1 MNTGEPYAEYKYL
14 VNGAFYQL
22 IIKSVKTNSKVKDI
36 TLKGVYCDN
45 DKKHNFYFI
54 ANDDFVSH
62 FYSNSGV
69 SVLECETAVNPCTV
83 YKMYVDMEWKSIT
96 VSSNVV
102 SAWQLSIKPSK
113 FYDSNS
119 THSEYPFLNTRLDIQ
134 LKPLQLS
141 LEATP
146 DSYTYNALMSVAEN
160 CVIKEEDTEVEKIAE
175 SIDTQKQFA
184 FNTMQEHN
192 TNVHSLNGKLSPE
205 SPYIESNVPKE
216 VKTRKNKGK
225 KKKTVKA
232 DTIFAREILA
242 TIRHVLQNKVN
253 KTNVDVSEVAEG
265 VIELYKN
272 NLKLNDK
279 MMKVIKREINAFKL
293 TFAQEKH
300 SGGKMQ
306 GSKQYV
312 MYCKVRYLLRKGE
325 RGGEYIIVKGKKVYI
340 SQKKRSNSS

>member
-1 MNTGEPYAEYKYL
+1 
-14 VNGAFYQL
+14 
-22 IIKSVKTNSKVKDI
+22 
-36 TLKGVYCDN
+36 
-45 DKKHNFYFI
+45 
-54 ANDDFVSH
+54 
-62 FYSNSGV
+62 
-69 SVLECETAVNPCTV
+69 
-83 YKMYVDMEWKSIT
+83 
-96 VSSNVV
+96 
-102 SAWQLSIKPSK
+102 
-113 FYDSNS
+113 
-119 THSEYPFLNTRLDIQ
+119 
-134 LKPLQLS
+134 
-141 LEATP
+141 
-146 DSYTYNALMSVAEN
+146 
-160 CVIKEEDTEVEKIAE
+160 
-175 SIDTQKQFA
+175 
-184 FNTMQEHN
+184 MQEHN

-340 SQKKRSNSS
+340 SHKKRSNSS